1 MLEKSLATL
10 FALLILATL
19 INRFLVWRL
28 PERKGGEVTLRIR
41 TWWGIVI
48 CFSMVISGPRWM
60 TLTFFA
66 LISFLALKEY
76 CTLIS
81 VHFPRWL
88 YWGIPLNYLLIGFN
102 CFELFLLFIPLA
114 GFLILATWRVLV
126 GDPSGFLHTVSAI
139 FCGWIMTV
147 FTLSHAAW
155 LLMLPTINIQG
166 GALLVLFLLALTESN
181 DIAQYLWGKSCGRRK
196 VVPKVSPGK
205 TLEGLMGGVIT
216 TMIASLII
224 GPLLTPLDTLQ
235 ALLAG
240 LLIGISGFCGD
251 VVMSAIKRDIGV
263 KDSGKLL
270 PGHGGLLDR
279 IDSLIF
285 TAPVFF
291 YFIRYCCYCRK
302 IEKMENSRIPGEHFF
317 TTSDNTALFY
327 RHWPTL
333 QPGVKKVIVLF
344 HRGHEHSGRLQ
355 HIVDEL
361 AMPDT
366 AFYAW
371 DARGHGQ
378 TSGPRGYSP
387 SLARSVQDVDEFVR
401 FAASDSQVGLEEVVV
416 IAQSVG
422 AVMVATWV
430 HDYAPAIRG
439 LVLASPAFK
448 VKLYVPLARPGLAL
462 WHRLRGLFFINSY
475 VKGRYLTHD
484 RQRVASF
491 NNDPLITRAIAVN
504 ILLDLY
510 KTSERIVSDAA
521 AITLPTQLLI
531 SGDDYVVHRQPQID
545 FYQRLRSPLKELH
558 LLPGF
563 YHDTL
568 GEENRAQAF
577 EKMQSFISRLY
588 ANKSQKFD
596 YQHEDRTGPSAD
608 RWRLLSGGPV
618 PLSPVDLAYR
628 FMRKAM
634 KLFGAHSAGLHLG
647 MSTGFDSGS
656 SLDYVY
662 QNQPQGSNAFGRLID
677 KIYLNSVGW
686 RGIRQRKTHL
696 QMLIKQAVAD
706 LHAKGLAIRVVDIA
720 AGHGRYVLDALAN
733 EPAISEIL
741 LRDYSEVNVAQGQ
754 EMIAQRGMSGRAR
767 FEQGDAFNPAELST
781 LTPRPTLAIVS
792 GLYELFPENEQV
804 KNSLAGLANAIDPG
818 GILIYTGQPWHPQ
831 LELIAGVLTSH
842 KDGKPWVMRV
852 RSQGEMD
859 SLVHDAGFDK
869 CTQRIDEWGIFTVSM
884 AVRRDN

>member
-1 MLEKSLATL
+1 MASSA
-10 FALLILATL
+10 
-19 INRFLVWRL
+19 W
-28 PERKGGEVTLRIR
+28 
-41 TWWGIVI
+41 
-48 CFSMVISGPRWM
+48 
-60 TLTFFA
+60 
-66 LISFLALKEY
+66 
-76 CTLIS
+76 S
-81 VHFPRWL
+81 V
-88 YWGIPLNYLLIGFN
+88 
-102 CFELFLLFIPLA
+102 
-114 GFLILATWRVLV
+114 
-126 GDPSGFLHTVSAI
+126 
-139 FCGWIMTV
+139 
-147 FTLSHAAW
+147 
-155 LLMLPTINIQG
+155 
-166 GALLVLFLLALTESN
+166 
-181 DIAQYLWGKSCGRRK
+181 
-196 VVPKVSPGK
+196 
-205 TLEGLMGGVIT
+205 
-216 TMIASLII
+216 
-224 GPLLTPLDTLQ
+224 
-235 ALLAG
+235 
-240 LLIGISGFCGD
+240 
-251 VVMSAIKRDIGV
+251 
-263 KDSGKLL
+263 
-270 PGHGGLLDR
+270 
-279 IDSLIF
+279 
-285 TAPVFF
+285 
-291 YFIRYCCYCRK
+291 
-302 IEKMENSRIPGEHFF
+302 
-317 TTSDNTALFY
+317 
-327 RHWPTL
+327 
-333 QPGVKKVIVLF
+333 
-344 HRGHEHSGRLQ
+344 
-355 HIVDEL
+355 
-361 AMPDT
+361 
-366 AFYAW
+366 
-371 DARGHGQ
+371 
-378 TSGPRGYSP
+378 
-387 SLARSVQDVDEFVR
+387 
-401 FAASDSQVGLEEVVV
+401 
-416 IAQSVG
+416 
-422 AVMVATWV
+422 
-430 HDYAPAIRG
+430 
-439 LVLASPAFK
+439 
-448 VKLYVPLARPGLAL
+448 
-462 WHRLRGLFFINSY
+462 FINSY

-510 KTSERIVSDAA
+510 KTSERIIRDAA

-696 QMLIKQAVAD
+696 QILIKQAVAD
-706 LHAKGLAIRVVDIA
+706 LHAKGLAVRVVDIA

-733 EPAISEIL
+733 EPAVSDIL
-741 LRDYSEVNVAQGQ
+741 LRDYSELNVAQGQ
-754 EMIAQRGMSGRAR
+754 AMIAQRGMSGRVR
-767 FEQGDAFNPAELST
+767 FEQGDAFNPEELSA

-804 KNSLAGLANAIDPG
+804 KNSLAGLANAIEPG

-831 LELIAGVLTSH
+831 LEMIAGVLTSH

-852 RSQGEMD
+852 RSQGRWIHSCVMPD
-859 SLVHDAGFDK
+859 LINAHNGLMSGVFYGFD
-869 CTQRIDEWGIFTVSM
+869 GGAS
-884 AVRRDN
+884 

>member
-1 MLEKSLATL
+1 
-10 FALLILATL
+10 
-19 INRFLVWRL
+19 
-28 PERKGGEVTLRIR
+28 
-41 TWWGIVI
+41 
-48 CFSMVISGPRWM
+48 
-60 TLTFFA
+60 
-66 LISFLALKEY
+66 
-76 CTLIS
+76 
-81 VHFPRWL
+81 
-88 YWGIPLNYLLIGFN
+88 
-102 CFELFLLFIPLA
+102 
-114 GFLILATWRVLV
+114 
-126 GDPSGFLHTVSAI
+126 
-139 FCGWIMTV
+139 
-147 FTLSHAAW
+147 
-155 LLMLPTINIQG
+155 
-166 GALLVLFLLALTESN
+166 
-181 DIAQYLWGKSCGRRK
+181 
-196 VVPKVSPGK
+196 
-205 TLEGLMGGVIT
+205 
-216 TMIASLII
+216 
-224 GPLLTPLDTLQ
+224 
-235 ALLAG
+235 
-240 LLIGISGFCGD
+240 
-251 VVMSAIKRDIGV
+251 
-263 KDSGKLL
+263 
-270 PGHGGLLDR
+270 
-279 IDSLIF
+279 
-285 TAPVFF
+285 
-291 YFIRYCCYCRK
+291 
-302 IEKMENSRIPGEHFF
+302 MENSRIPGEHFF

-491 NNDPLITRAIAVN
+491 NNDPLITR
-504 ILLDLY
+504 
-510 KTSERIVSDAA
+510 

-884 AVRRDN
+884 AVRCDN